1 MRTNKV
7 SLIGVPC
14 DVGAARRGASLGPD
28 ALRVAGIKSSLNR
41 LGVDVEDRGNIV
53 GPEYPDD
60 VARDGYRH
68 LDETILWC
76 RYVHDAVFDTAR
88 QNRIPLI
95 MGGDHSIA
103 IGSVAA
109 IARYCAQQNKKLCLL
124 WFDADADFNTPETS
138 PSGNIHGMP
147 VAALVGRGPEGLL
160 NIGSTTPIVEESDVY
175 QIAIRSVD
183 DAEKLAISN
192 SQINVFDM
200 RMIDEIGARETMR
213 RILLDIERKQAHLHV
228 SFDVDCLDP
237 TVAPGTGTTTP
248 GGLTYREAQL
258 CMEMINDSKLL
269 GSLDIVEIN
278 PTLDHCNQTAQLAV
292 ELVSSLFG
300 KQILLAP

>member
-1 MRTNKV
+1 MGITV
-7 SLIGVPC
+7 SLVGAPC
-14 DVGAARRGASLGPD
+14 DVGAAQRGAAMGPD
-28 ALRVAGIKSSLNR
+28 ALRVAGIKTHLNR

-53 GPEYPDD
+53 GPEYPNG
-60 VARDGYRH
+60 VVEDGYRH

-88 QNRIPLI
+88 QNRIPLV

-103 IGSVAA
+103 IGSIAAVA
-109 IARYCAQQNKKLCLL
+109 RHCVQQGKKLCVL
-124 WFDADADFNTPETS
+124 WFDAHADFNTPNTS

-147 VAALVGRGPEGLL
+147 VAALTGKGPEELL
-160 NIGSTTPIVEESDVY
+160 NIGVTTPIIEESDVY

-183 DAEKLAISN
+183 NAERRALAS
-192 SQINVFDM
+192 SQINIFDM
-200 RMIDEIGARETMR
+200 RMIDELGVRQAMHK
-213 RILLDIERKQAHLHV
+213 ILIDIERKQAHLHV

-258 CMEMINDSKLL
+258 CMEMINDSNLL

-278 PTLDHCNQTAQLAV
+278 PTLDQCNKTAQLAV
-292 ELVSSLFG
+292 ELVSSMFG
-300 KQILLAP
+300 KQILLST

>member
-1 MRTNKV
+1 MGSTV
-7 SLIGVPC
+7 SLVGVPC
-14 DVGAARRGASLGPD
+14 DVGAARRGAALGPD
-28 ALRVAGIKSSLNR
+28 ALRVAGIKSHLNG

-53 GPEYPDD
+53 GPEYPDGA
-60 VARDGYRH
+60 VKDGYRH
-68 LDETILWC
+68 LEETILWC
-76 RYVHDAVFDTAR
+76 RYVHDAVFDTIR
-88 QNRIPLI
+88 QNRIPLV

-103 IGSVAA
+103 IGSIAAVA
-109 IARYCAQQNKKLCLL
+109 RHCVQQGKKLCVL
-124 WFDADADFNTPETS
+124 WFDAHADFNTPNTS
-138 PSGNIHGMP
+138 PSGNVHGMP
-147 VAALVGRGPEGLL
+147 VAILVGKGPEGLL
-160 NIGSTTPIVEESDVY
+160 NIGLTTPIIAESDVY

-183 DAEKLAISN
+183 DAEKKALAST
-192 SQINVFDM
+192 QINIFDM
-200 RMIDEIGARETMR
+200 RMIDELGVREAMR

-278 PTLDHCNQTAQLAV
+278 PTMDYCNKTAQLAV
-292 ELVSSLFG
+292 ELVSSMFG
-300 KQILLAP
+300 KQILLSN